1 MIDADR
7 MVVKLELPRYEFPS
21 QSLRGGQALVIWLMP
36 DGSKRTFPAALHI
49 IHQPLI
55 GASRVLDVPNPDRFF
70 EFDFA
75 FVDHFAEA
83 RP

>member
-1 MIDADR
+1 
-7 MVVKLELPRYEFPS
+7 
-21 QSLRGGQALVIWLMP
+21 MP